1 MRCIRYV
8 IQTLC
13 YEHVAIQLDL
23 LPSFPILVDSY
34 DSRAGQPVGAQIANS
49 PINPPH
55 ILHRFS
61 ALYKLRPLLIIF
73 VLSLFAA
80 APALSQDTGGDVA
93 VGAQLGT
100 PSGVTLKFQNPD
112 LSYEFLA
119 AWDTGDFFFVNLHGL
134 LQRPLDT
141 EVPLY
146 LFYGPGA
153 YIGLQDQAGE
163 SDFVVGISGTV
174 GLSYYFEQFE
184 VYLRLT
190 PRLDLLPD
198 TGGDIGGGLGGRYY
212 F

>member
-1 MRCIRYV
+1 MTEKNLPF
-8 IQTLC
+8 QTR
-13 YEHVAIQLDL
+13 IL
-23 LPSFPILVDSY
+23 LVS
-34 DSRAGQPVGAQIANS
+34 
-49 PINPPH
+49 
-55 ILHRFS
+55 
-61 ALYKLRPLLIIF
+61 LLM
-73 VLSLFAA
+73 LTFAA
-80 APALSQDTGGDVA
+80 APALSQDTGGDFA
-93 VGAQLGT
+93 VGAQLGS

-119 AWDTGDFFFVNLHGL
+119 AWDMGDFFFVNLHGL

-141 EVPLY
+141 DVPLY

-153 YIGLQDQAGE
+153 YVGLQDQAGE
-163 SDFVVGISGTV
+163 GDFVVGISGTV

-198 TGGDIGGGLGGRYY
+198 TGSDIGGGLGARYY